1 MTSLNKVL
9 IWYTF
14 VVVFF
19 LLWAL
24 CLLLFILINNRSIW
38 LSAQLFLLLA
48 FVFSYMFEKKRIQF
62 MKSYKDENNLCQLVQ
77 NTNLLE

>member
-19 LLWAL
+19 LMWAL

-62 MKSYKDENNLCQLVQ
+62 MKSYKDQNNSCQPVQ
-77 NTNLLE
+77 NTNLSE

>member
-48 FVFSYMFEKKRIQF
+48 FVFSYIVEKKRIQF
-62 MKSYKDENNLCQLVQ
+62 MKSYKGQNNSCQPVQ

>member
-62 MKSYKDENNLCQLVQ
+62 MKSYKHQNNSCQPVQ
-77 NTNLLE
+77 NTNLSE

>member
-48 FVFSYMFEKKRIQF
+48 FVFSYIFEKKRIQF
-62 MKSYKDENNLCQLVQ
+62 MKSYKDQNNSCQPVQ